1 MDDHKWLAERFE
13 ADRTHLRAV
22 AYRMLG
28 SLSEADDAVQE
39 AWLRLSRADTAGVVN
54 LSGWLTTVVARVCL
68 NMLRSR
74 KLRREEPLDGHVPEP
89 IVNRDEGIG
98 PEHEAELADSVGLAL
113 LVVLETL
120 APAERVAF
128 VLHDMFDLPFDEIA
142 PIVGRSSTATR
153 QLASRARRRVKGAAA
168 VPDADLTRQRNVVD
182 AFLAAARGGDFDAL
196 VAVLDPDVM
205 LRADGAAAPPGA
217 PRGARGAPAVA
228 KRALAFSERAR
239 FAQAALVNGAVG
251 LVVAPQGR
259 LLVVLG
265 FTITRGRIV
274 EIDVI
279 ADPLRHRQLELAVL
293 HR

>member
-1 MDDHKWLAERFE
+1 MGLPGNRN
-13 ADRTHLRAV
+13 
-22 AYRMLG
+22 
-28 SLSEADDAVQE
+28 
-39 AWLRLSRADTAGVVN
+39 LRLDDRDSRSTSAAAISTPPSPKTCK
-54 LSGWLTTVVARVCL
+54 LSPLMPISGRAIEGPPSIGRSGQVACRYRSGRLSL
-68 NMLRSR
+68 N
-74 KLRREEPLDGHVPEP
+74 
-89 IVNRDEGIG
+89 N
-98 PEHEAELADSVGLAL
+98 
-113 LVVLETL
+113 
-120 APAERVAF
+120 
-128 VLHDMFDLPFDEIA
+128 DMFDLPFDEIA
-142 PIVGRSSTATR
+142 PIVGRSPTATR

-168 VPDADLTRQRNVVD
+168 VPDADLTRQRDVVD

-196 VAVLDPDVM
+196 VAALDPDVV
-205 LRADGAAAPPGA
+205 LRADGAAVPPGA